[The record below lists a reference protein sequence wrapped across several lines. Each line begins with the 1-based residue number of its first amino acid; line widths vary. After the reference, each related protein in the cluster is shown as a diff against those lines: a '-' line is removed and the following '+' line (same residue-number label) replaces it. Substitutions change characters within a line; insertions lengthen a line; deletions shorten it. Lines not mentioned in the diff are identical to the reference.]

1 MISLVSNYLLLDSIL
16 LTTETIQYTKNIL
29 YLFWQIFLFKN
40 LKKKKKYYYKKNND
54 NKNYNFY
61 IKKVPPKGKY
71 SDYIEFINKLPNN
84 QPASLFGFHENA
96 MIARDLKET
105 DELCNALL
113 LISNSSGKSVQTAS
127 GSG

>member
-1 MISLVSNYLLLDSIL
+1 MLGECNYGGRVTDDKDRRILTALMNDFFGEQLLAPGF
-16 LTTETIQYTKNIL
+16 Y
-29 YLFWQIFLFKN
+29 FA
-40 LKKKKKYYYKKNND
+40 NNRD
-54 NKNYNFY
+54 YP
-61 IKKVPPKGKY
+61 VPPKGKY